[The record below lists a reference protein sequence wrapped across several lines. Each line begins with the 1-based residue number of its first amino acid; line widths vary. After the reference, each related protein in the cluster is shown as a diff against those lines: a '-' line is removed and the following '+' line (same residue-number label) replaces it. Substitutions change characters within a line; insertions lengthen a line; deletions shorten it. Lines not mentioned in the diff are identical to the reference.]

1 MIQASETRVNI
12 ADAPAATFERGL
24 DILLAFADEPAM
36 TVPRL
41 AERMGMTRSTT
52 YRFVRGLRKRGL
64 LDGTPEGTY
73 RLGPRILQLAR
84 VAREQ
89 LTILEMAHPIMREL
103 SERTGETAL
112 LTVPIDGHAL
122 AIEQV
127 AAPQPIKLTFE
138 VGTARPLHAGA
149 SAKVL
154 LAHLHE
160 TERERILAAGGFDR
174 RTPNTV
180 TDPEQLRQQLLAIRA
195 QGYAVSR
202 EEYEKDVCAIA
213 APVFG
218 PTGDLIAGLSAVGPD
233 FRMTEEVRRRVIA
246 DVLAA
251 AARLTERVRA
261 QS

>member
-1 MIQASETRVNI
+1 MLQASETRVKV
-12 ADAPAATFERGL
+12 ADPPAATFERAL
-24 DILLAFADEPAM
+24 DVLLAFADEPAM

-41 AERMGMTRSTT
+41 AERMEMTRSTA
-52 YRFVRGLRKRGL
+52 YRFVRGLRRRGF
-64 LDGTPEGTY
+64 LDGTPDGRY

-84 VAREQ
+84 VARAQ

-112 LTVPIDGHAL
+112 LTVAVDGQAL
-122 AIEQV
+122 AIEQI

-154 LAHLHE
+154 LAYLGE
-160 TERERILAAGGFDR
+160 SERERILAAGGFDR
-174 RTPNTV
+174 RTANTV
-180 TDPEQLRQQLLAIRA
+180 TDPEQLRQQLVAIRA

-218 PTGDLIAGLSAVGPD
+218 PTGELIAGLSAVGPD

-246 DVLAA
+246 QVVAA
-251 AARLTERVRA
+251 AAKLTDRVKA